1 MATEFVNQTLLWN
14 LMMKVGISHENQLL
28 RSLTANGVV
37 ERRISYAR
45 GTLHDLKRL
54 SKFGNFVPSSDKALK
69 YGFESCDP
77 VDTPMVEKS
86 KLDEDK
92 EGKAVDPSHYRGS
105 ALTKSTY
112 MQVKKGSLS
121 YLKGTVHRGTLVSEG
136 FSHCTN
142 STFDQMWSCVVKIL
156 AVHIVSGLT
165 VPEIDMQR
173 HTSNLPYSLRYEKF
187 EETPPLGEGD
197 SRILAIE
204 KTRIRRRAMRCTNSF
219 YHATRQLCH
228 AKTLQFLKEETR
240 ELQTEDIRNSESYK
254 GLCIASGRFLSQRY
268 MKSSEEGSDE
278 DKHEVMRTVRMMDDD
293 AKKEEKLN
301 EDDTFDPIV
310 HTPSHVSSSDDEDS
324 DNEVEGVDVEGEKSD
339 EDATY
344 VEDQG
349 NEADRDT
356 NANLEGRDDV
366 KADVS
371 SSVSSGFVSN
381 MLNPNQDTGVDAI
394 FGHNAEATSLV
405 DIPVTAIAE
414 PSFFAPTNRPPTPT
428 PLFTQL
434 QQPPILTPATTP
446 SSSLLNLPDF
456 GSLFGFDNRLK
467 ALEDNFSEFKQTN
480 QYAEALSSIPG
491 IVDQYLANKMK
502 EAVDVAVQLKS
513 DRIREEAQAENQQF
527 LDSIDEGMK
536 KVIKEQVKSEVS
548 KITPKIEKLVNE
560 QLESEVLVRSSKE
573 AKTSHAVAANLSELE
588 LKKILIDKME
598 ANKSINRSDIQRQLY
613 KALVD
618 AYEADKILLDTY
630 GDTVTIKRPRD
641 GADDDQE
648 PSAGTDRGSKR
659 RRSGKEPESTSAP
672 REKTTTTVG
681 KTTTSSDRY
690 KYIKNHKKTVK
701 NGQTWTRESE
711 EYKRSHKF
719 KAKARKSQPSVKL
732 VKPWSTE
739 DDNSSD
745 QQQNGR
751 VNYVKL
757 STLIGSLKPHG
768 LKEAQE
774 KRGFAL
780 IALTKEAHMSLSRI
794 AKLAIRVS
802 SIMIQGLLLTL
813 K

>member
-1 MATEFVNQTLLWN
+1 MFHPQ
-14 LMMKVGISHENQLL
+14 MMKKV
-28 RSLTANGVV
+28 TMK
-37 ERRISYAR
+37 
-45 GTLHDLKRL
+45 LKD
-54 SKFGNFVPSSDKALK
+54 GLK
-69 YGFESCDP
+69 
-77 VDTPMVEKS
+77 EKS
-86 KLDEDK
+86 
-92 EGKAVDPSHYRGS
+92 H
-105 ALTKSTY
+105 
-112 MQVKKGSLS
+112 
-121 YLKGTVHRGTLVSEG
+121 
-136 FSHCTN
+136 
-142 STFDQMWSCVVKIL
+142 
-156 AVHIVSGLT
+156 
-165 VPEIDMQR
+165 
-173 HTSNLPYSLRYEKF
+173 
-187 EETPPLGEGD
+187 
-197 SRILAIE
+197 
-204 KTRIRRRAMRCTNSF
+204 
-219 YHATRQLCH
+219 
-228 AKTLQFLKEETR
+228 
-240 ELQTEDIRNSESYK
+240 
-254 GLCIASGRFLSQRY
+254 
-268 MKSSEEGSDE
+268 MK
-278 DKHEVMRTVRMMDDD
+278 
-293 AKKEEKLN
+293 N
-301 EDDTFDPIV
+301 
-310 HTPSHVSSSDDEDS
+310 
-324 DNEVEGVDVEGEKSD
+324 
-339 EDATY
+339 ATY

-366 KADVS
+366 KADVVLPQVQATQEIEDTHVTLTLVNPDGQQQS

-394 FGHNAEATSLV
+394 FGHNAEATSLI

-428 PLFTQL
+428 PLFIQL

-446 SSSLLNLPDF
+446 SSSLQNLPDF

-573 AKTSHAVAANLSELE
+573 AKTSHVVAANLSELE

-618 AYEADKILLDTY
+618 AYEANKILLDTY

-648 PSAGTDRGSKR
+648 PSARTDWGSKR

-672 REKTTTTVG
+672 REKTTTTAG
-681 KTTTSSDRY
+681 KTTTGS
-690 KYIKNHKKTVK
+690 KTHKQSASQSAPVEETMQSTDVFEAPAHQEFET
-701 NGQTWTRESE
+701 GVHDEQTE
-711 EYKRSHKF
+711 EEVHPLPDWFQQPKRLPSPDH
-719 KAKARKSQPSVKL
+719 AWNKSYEL
-732 VKPWSTE
+732 
-739 DDNSSD
+739 NS
-745 QQQNGR
+745 
-751 VNYVKL
+751 
-757 STLIGSLKPHG
+757 
-768 LKEAQE
+768 
-774 KRGFAL
+774 
-780 IALTKEAHMSLSRI
+780 
-794 AKLAIRVS
+794 
-802 SIMIQGLLLTL
+802 
-813 K
+813 